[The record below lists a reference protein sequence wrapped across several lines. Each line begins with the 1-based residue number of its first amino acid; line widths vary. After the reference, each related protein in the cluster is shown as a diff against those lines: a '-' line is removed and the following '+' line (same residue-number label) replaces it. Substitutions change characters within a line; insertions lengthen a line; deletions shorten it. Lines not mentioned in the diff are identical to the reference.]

1 MPFAGYE
8 DFDACVVDNADKNNP
23 EAYCAAIQ
31 REVEGE
37 KSMNDIALKALDDDP
52 CWEGYEQVG
61 MKEDEN
67 GKRAWQSMT
76 KTTCTATSF

>member
-1 MPFAGYE
+1 MSMPFAGYE

-37 KSMNDIALKALDDDP
+37 KSMNDIALKALDDDLTAGCVLQP
-52 CWEGYEQVG
+52 G
-61 MKEDEN
+61 
-67 GKRAWQSMT
+67 RHPQSA
-76 KTTCTATSF
+76 C